1 MAEPLVV
8 CFRYR
13 KLESEGWCGT
23 RLSVVYWVGT
33 PLDTSVEKHL
43 VEDDVTGA
51 KVVKG
56 GHSVTDYDELSFRTK
71 NSVANG
77 LNHCFNQMILL
88 QRLCTGLHDWL
99 RNFLM
104 SWGTFLLQHTKCF
117 PAIRKNKP

>member
-13 KLESEGWCGT
+13 KLKSEGWYGT

-33 PLDTSVEKHL
+33 PLDTSVDKHL
-43 VEDDVTGA
+43 VRVDVTGA

-56 GHSVTDYDELSFRTK
+56 GHSVTDYDELSFRTIWQK

-77 LNHCFNQMILL
+77 GVCICLPESRGLKIMIDCYSLL
-88 QRLCTGLHDWL
+88 
-99 RNFLM
+99 
-104 SWGTFLLQHTKCF
+104 
-117 PAIRKNKP
+117 